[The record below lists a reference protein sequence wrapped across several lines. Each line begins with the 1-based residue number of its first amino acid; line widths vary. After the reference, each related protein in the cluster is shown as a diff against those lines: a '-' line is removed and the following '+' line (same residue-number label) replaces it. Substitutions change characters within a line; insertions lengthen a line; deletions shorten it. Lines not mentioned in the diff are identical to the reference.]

1 MSRWHHLAF
10 VGTTAPALLVGCNV
24 GPRYVRPPAP
34 EPDTYKE
41 ASPTAYSDMPAG
53 TWQPARPQD
62 GALKGHWW
70 ELFNEPELDSLEQQ
84 LNINNQNIAQYFQ
97 NYMAARAQVSEVRAQ
112 YFPTV
117 TTTPAYTTAHAGAT
131 AAQVA
136 VGGAAAN
143 AASGASSGSGSS
155 GTTGSSSSSGENLRE
170 ISLPLDASW
179 APDLWGRVRN
189 TVREYRSAAQ
199 VSAADLEN
207 ERLTEQASL
216 AEYYFELRGQ
226 DALQA
231 LYDSTIRADSQSL
244 ALTQSL
250 AETGIES
257 EEDVAEAQVTL
268 ENAEATGVGIATN
281 RALYEHAIATLTG
294 QPASTFSM
302 PVRSLST
309 PVPAIPIGVPS
320 ELLQRR
326 PDIAAAERTMAEAN
340 ALIGVETAAYYPTLS
355 LTGTTGFQSSVLS
368 KLFAVPAFFW
378 SLGAS
383 ASETIFEGGLRH
395 ATVAQYTANY
405 RADVAAYRETV
416 LTGFQ
421 QVEDYVATLRVTSNQ
436 IARQDAAVAAARHY
450 LALAL
455 DRYQTGLDPY
465 LDVITAQT
473 TLLSDQ
479 QTDVTLRVN
488 EMMAAVELIQALG
501 GGWDVSQLQLSATAT
516 SAPASDSSSMTR
528 P

>member
-1 MSRWHHLAF
+1 MARWRSLAAA
-10 VGTTAPALLVGCNV
+10 GAIGLMPLVGCNV
-24 GPRYVRPPAP
+24 GPRYVRPEVPAP
-34 EPDTYKE
+34 EAYRE
-41 ASPTAYSDMPAG
+41 ASPTAYSDMPPG

-62 GALKGHWW
+62 GVLKGRWW
-70 ELFNEPELDSLEQQ
+70 EMFNESELDSLEEQ
-84 LNINNQNIAQYFQ
+84 LNIDNQNIAEYYQ
-97 NYMAARAQVSEVRAQ
+97 NYVAARAQVREAQ
-112 YFPTV
+112 AQFFPTV
-117 TTTPAYTTAHAGAT
+117 TAAPAYTDAHAGKS

-136 VGGAAAN
+136 VG
-143 AASGASSGSGSS
+143 S
-155 GTTGSSSSSGENLRE
+155 TTGSSSAASGSGTSTGASSGGNFSE
-170 ISLPLDASW
+170 ISAPLEASW
-179 APDLWGRVRN
+179 APDLWGKIRN

-207 ERLTEQASL
+207 ERLVEQASL
-216 AEYYFELRGQ
+216 AEFYFELRGQ

-231 LYDSTIRADSQSL
+231 LYDSTVRADSQSL

-257 EEDVAEAQVTL
+257 EEDVAEAEVTL
-268 ENAEATGVGIATN
+268 RNAEATGIGIATN
-281 RALYEHAIATLTG
+281 RALYQHAIATLIG
-294 QPASTFSM
+294 QPASSFAM

-309 PVPAIPIGVPS
+309 PVPAIPLGVPS

-326 PDIAAAERTMAEAN
+326 PDIAAAERAMDEAN
-340 ALIGVETAAYYPTLS
+340 AVIGVEEAAYYPTLN
-355 LTGTTGFQSSVLS
+355 LTGTAGFQSSVLS

-383 ASETIFEGGLRH
+383 ASEAIFEGGLRH
-395 ATVAQYTANY
+395 ATVVQYTANY

-416 LTGFQ
+416 LTAFQ

-436 IARQDAAVAAARHY
+436 IARQDAAVDAARHY

-455 DRYQTGLDPY
+455 DRYQTGVDPY
-465 LDVITAQT
+465 LNVITAQT
-473 TLLSDQ
+473 TLLADQ

-488 EMMAAVELIQALG
+488 EMIASVELIQALG
-501 GGWDVSQLQLSATAT
+501 GGWDVSQLSTAER
-516 SAPASDSSSMTR
+516 PAGIDSSSMTR